1 MKNLL
6 ALAREKYVEK
16 FINIKIVS
24 RIVGKLLRERSEEEY
39 LGLVVSVMYFLGK
52 NEGVGV
58 MMVESKVVER
68 VAEVMVER
76 HDK

>member
-24 RIVGKLLRERSEEEY
+24 RIVGKLLKERSEEEY